1 MPNNVPEATLL
12 PPSQFA
18 YTIDPSRPVLTN
30 SRSMLA
36 ETRMTPHA
44 HPRGQLLWAAQGI
57 VKVTSDEAIWIVP
70 STHAVWIPSG
80 VMHQVQAE
88 TLTQM
93 RNLYVDPS
101 FPIRAHQQGIA
112 MLKMTP
118 LIRELI
124 LRLVEGNTVLS
135 EGPLRRLGLVLI
147 DEIATLDELKVY
159 LPAGKDPRLNR
170 LITQL
175 INEPLHNTLPE
186 HNPTLKQRAARV
198 GASVRTIERLF
209 KAETGMTYRQWCSRH
224 RLISTLEILRQGEST
239 NHVAYELGY
248 KSVSSFISAF
258 KALFGCTP
266 QAYAKQE
273 NHQLPPLLP

>member
-1 MPNNVPEATLL
+1 MTQKDLKMPKNISKATLL

-18 YTIDPSRPVLTN
+18 YTIDPSRPVLTH

-36 ETRMTPHA
+36 ETRMTPHS

-57 VKVTSDEAIWIVP
+57 VKVTSDAAIWIVP
-70 STHAVWIPSG
+70 STHAVWIPGG
-80 VMHQVQAE
+80 VVHQVQSE
-88 TLTQM
+88 TVTHM

-101 FPIRAHQQGIA
+101 FPIRAQQKGIA

-118 LIRELI
+118 LIRELV
-124 LRLVEGNTVLS
+124 LRLVEGHDSLQ
-135 EGPLRRLGLVLI
+135 EGPMKRLGLVLI

-170 LITQL
+170 LITHI
-175 INEPLHNTLPE
+175 INEPLHHITLQ
-186 HNPTLKQRAARV
+186 QRAAQV

-224 RLISTLEILRQGEST
+224 RLISTLELLRQGEST
-239 NHVAYELGY
+239 NRVAYELGY

-258 KALFGCTP
+258 KTLFGCTP
-266 QAYAKQE
+266 QAYAQRE
-273 NHQLPPLLP
+273 NHQLPPI